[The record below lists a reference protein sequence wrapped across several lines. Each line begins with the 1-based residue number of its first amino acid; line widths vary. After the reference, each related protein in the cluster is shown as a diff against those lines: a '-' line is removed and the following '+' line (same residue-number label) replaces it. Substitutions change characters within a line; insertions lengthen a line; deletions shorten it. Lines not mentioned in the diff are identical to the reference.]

1 MAETVQRIVDY
12 SDKMREAIITQVWQ
26 NNWQV
31 WNVNKSGVK
40 TRVSDNPPHPW
51 QNPIRYISI

>member
-26 NNWQV
+26 NN
-31 WNVNKSGVK
+31 
-40 TRVSDNPPHPW
+40 
-51 QNPIRYISI
+51 